1 VKSLR
6 IAILSS
12 EAVPFAKTG
21 GLADVAGA
29 LPKALLAAGADAM
42 LALPLYEQID
52 RALLDKLVIDNLE
65 VEWLGG
71 LARAQVWYTEKAGA
85 PTFLIDA
92 PGYFARPSVYGFR
105 DDHRRFAF
113 FCRAALALLRRTGAS
128 PDIVHGNDW
137 HCGFAVAE
145 LRGRRAYDSFYRRT
159 GTLFS
164 IHNMAYQ
171 GAFDPAELGSL
182 GFGATELRNAFT
194 MNGTAAAL
202 KAGLMTA
209 DALSTVSPRYALEIQ
224 SPEHGHGLEWV
235 LRARSD
241 RLAGITNG
249 VDYDVWDPGSDPHIP
264 AHYCADDLTGK
275 RICKLELLRRFGLP
289 EDLDRPI
296 IASISRLTS
305 QKGYDLIKEAAGAIL
320 DTGAFFVAL
329 GSGAGEYEDLL
340 QSMHDHAPGQ
350 VGVYI
355 GFNEPLAHHI
365 EAGAD
370 MFLMPSLFE
379 PCGLNQMYSMR
390 YGTVPVVRATGGLDD
405 TVEDFDR
412 VRGTG
417 TGFKFGRYTAS
428 AMLEKIHEALY
439 CYAEPETWRKIQL
452 SGMRTDNSWQ
462 AAARK
467 YLELYQ
473 AVLRM

>member
-1 VKSLR
+1 
-6 IAILSS
+6 
-12 EAVPFAKTG
+12 VPFAKTG

-29 LPKALLAAGADAM
+29 LPKALNEAGADAL

-52 RALLDKLVIDNLE
+52 RALVGKLVFDNLE

-71 LARAQVWYTEKAGA
+71 KTSAQVWYTEAAGA

-92 PGYFARPSVYGFR
+92 PAYFARNSIYGFR
-105 DDHRRFAF
+105 DDHQRFAF
-113 FCRAALALLRRTGAS
+113 FCRASLALLKRLGQP

-137 HCGFAVAE
+137 HCGFAAAE
-145 LRGRRAYDSFYRRT
+145 LRGRRSFDPFYSWTR
-159 GTLFS
+159 TLFS

-182 GFGATELRNAFT
+182 GFASPDLRNAFL
-194 MNGTAAAL
+194 MDSAASAL
-202 KAGLMTA
+202 KAGLMTS
-209 DALSTVSPRYALEIQ
+209 DALSTVSRRYAVEIQ

-235 LRARSD
+235 LRARRD
-241 RLAGITNG
+241 RLVGITNG
-249 VDYDVWDPGSDPHIP
+249 VDYDVWNPETDKHTP
-264 AHYCADDLTGK
+264 AHFNADDLTGK

-320 DTGAFFVAL
+320 LTGAFFVAL
-329 GSGAGEYEDLL
+329 GSGASEYEDLL
-340 QSMHDHAPGQ
+340 QRMRDHAPRQ
-350 VGVYI
+350 VGVYK

-370 MFLMPSLFE
+370 IFLMPSLFE

-417 TGFKFGRYTAS
+417 TGFKFVRYTAA

-452 SGMRTDNSWQ
+452 NGMRTDNSWQ

-467 YLELYQ
+467 YLELYR
-473 AVLRM
+473 ATAGM